1 MTELTEKENVIKAVY
16 VNQASGFGSIFDTFK
31 QSKVINPNTKISD
44 VKEYLN
50 KQQHRQTQFQY
61 KKYNSFVSPHPL
73 FEIEIDLVDLSRTA
87 EDNNGIRYGFVGID
101 NFTKYAWVVPIKTK
115 TPKDLTD
122 AMQEIFDKI
131 GVPKQLYSDQEGS
144 FNNASFIQLIN
155 KNKVKHIMVVD
166 KAHTVERCNRTLK
179 ENIFKRLNALGL
191 DPDKWTSQLDN
202 VVTKYNNTVH
212 SSIKMTPVDAR
223 KNDNKTSVS
232 FNIWAKAKRDR
243 VYPEMSLRSEVRVM
257 LTNDNKTKGYVPKWS
272 KEIYKVLFIKDHE
285 YLITNN
291 NNKIDQRH
299 ELLKV

>member
-1 MTELTEKENVIKAVY
+1 MTELSEKEKIIKDVY
-16 VNQASGFGSIFDTFK
+16 FNQVSGYGSVVDTFK
-31 QSKVINPNTKISD
+31 QSKVINSNIKISV
-44 VKEYLN
+44 VKDFLN
-50 KQQHRQTQFQY
+50 KQPHRQTQFQY

-73 FEIEIDLVDLSRTA
+73 FEIEIDLVDLSKKA

-115 TPKDLTD
+115 TPQDLTY
-122 AMQEIFDKI
+122 AMQEIFNNI

-155 KNKVKHIMVVD
+155 KDKVKHIMVVD
-166 KAHTVERCNRTLK
+166 KAHTVERFNRTLK

-191 DPDKWTSQLDN
+191 DPDKWTSQLNN
-202 VVTKYNNTVH
+202 VVNKYNNTVH

-223 KNDNKTSVS
+223 KNDNKTIVS
-232 FNIWAKAKRDR
+232 FNIWSKAKRDR
-243 VYPEMSLRSEVRVM
+243 VYPDIEVGGDIKVM
-257 LTNDNKTKGYVPKWS
+257 LTNDSKTKGYMAKWC

-285 YLITNN
+285 YLIS
-291 NNKIDQRH
+291 NNKNKVYQRH